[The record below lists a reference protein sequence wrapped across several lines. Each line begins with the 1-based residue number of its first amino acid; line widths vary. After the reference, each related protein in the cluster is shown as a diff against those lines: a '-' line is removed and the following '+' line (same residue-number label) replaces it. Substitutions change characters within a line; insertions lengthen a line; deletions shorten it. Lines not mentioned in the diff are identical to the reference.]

1 MDAKKYLGKVVVV
14 KESKKG
20 KNLLYFDINES
31 SLLTR
36 DEFLSAIVSEKY
48 SRYEI
53 RKIKVE
59 DTPISK
65 KDKLI
70 SNNLG

>member
-1 MDAKKYLGKVVVV
+1 VDAKKYLGKVVVV

-36 DEFLSAIVSEKY
+36 DEFLSAIVSGKY